1 MDVVFQMAKNLGGNL
16 SDYTVWLLERSI
28 KTLSLRVRA
37 QNENAMLLATFL
49 LEKPSIDA
57 VYYPGLKSHSDHE
70 LAKQQMHGFGGMLSF
85 ELNTS
90 HDLDLFQK
98 ALKLIVPAMSLAG
111 VESTLTI
118 PSKTSHALL
127 SEEDRVIQGIQN
139 NLIRF
144 STGIEHIDDL
154 KNDINEA
161 LKKSKK

>member
-1 MDVVFQMAKNLGGNL
+1 
-16 SDYTVWLLERSI
+16 
-28 KTLSLRVRA
+28 
-37 QNENAMLLATFL
+37 
-49 LEKPSIDA
+49 
-57 VYYPGLKSHSDHE
+57 
-70 LAKQQMHGFGGMLSF
+70 MHGFGGMLSF

-98 ALKLIVPAMSLAG
+98 ALQLIVPAMSLAG

-127 SEEDRVIQGIQN
+127 SEEDRVIQGIQD

-144 STGIEHIDDL
+144 SAGIEHIDDL
-154 KNDINEA
+154 KDDINEA

>member
-1 MDVVFQMAKNLGGNL
+1 
-16 SDYTVWLLERSI
+16 
-28 KTLSLRVRA
+28 
-37 QNENAMLLATFL
+37 
-49 LEKPSIDA
+49 
-57 VYYPGLKSHSDHE
+57 
-70 LAKQQMHGFGGMLSF
+70 LSF

-127 SEEDRVIQGIQN
+127 SEEDRVIQGIQD

-154 KNDINEA
+154 KHDINEA